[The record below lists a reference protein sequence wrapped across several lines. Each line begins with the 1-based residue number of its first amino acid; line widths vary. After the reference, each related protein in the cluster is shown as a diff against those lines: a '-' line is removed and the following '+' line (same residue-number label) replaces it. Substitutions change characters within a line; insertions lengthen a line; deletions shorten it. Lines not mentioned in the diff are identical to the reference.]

1 MKTKTKKKTVKA
13 QVKRTPKPPKVQI
26 QPQEYEKI
34 VEFSYNTK
42 TNSYVVR
49 FLSGESYALNI
60 DDLPGKIQLKRPDW
74 QTAHLSPSGSSL
86 VVNIKRK
93 KPVEILAHIIHS
105 RGRLIK

>member
-1 MKTKTKKKTVKA
+1 MKTKIKKTVSLR
-13 QVKRTPKPPKVQI
+13 VKSPKIKVE
-26 QPQEYEKI
+26 PQEYEKI

-49 FLSGESYALNI
+49 FLSGESYALSI

-74 QTAHLSPSGSSL
+74 QTAHLSPSGVSL
-86 VVNIKRK
+86 VVNIKKK
-93 KPVEILAHIIHS
+93 KPIEILAHIIHS